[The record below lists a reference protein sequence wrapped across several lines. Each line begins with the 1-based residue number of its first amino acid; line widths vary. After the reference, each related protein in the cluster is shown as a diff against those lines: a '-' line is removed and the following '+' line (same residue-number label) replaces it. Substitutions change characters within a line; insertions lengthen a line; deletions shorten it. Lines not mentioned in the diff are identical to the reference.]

1 MTVAGNWKMN
11 KTPAESKFFA
21 GELADEI
28 SHELLS
34 QVNVVVC
41 PSASCIDAVTEVLR
55 GTGICTG
62 AQNVFYEDFGAY
74 TGETSGLMIKELG
87 CSHAIIGHSERRQVF
102 GETDEEVNKKLHY
115 VLGIDLV
122 PIVCVG
128 ETLEERESGKMEAVL
143 EGQIRE
149 GLRGISREQL
159 NRIIIAYEP
168 IWAIG
173 TGVVATPEQADEAM
187 GFIRG
192 LISELFGKGVAQ
204 ECRILYG
211 GSIKPGNF
219 DELVSLENIDGGLVG
234 GASLD
239 KGFIELVKIAAK
251 HSR

>member
-1 MTVAGNWKMN
+1 LTVAGNWKMN

-192 LISELFGKGVAQ
+192 LISELFGNGVAQ

-239 KGFIELVKIAAK
+239 KGFIELVRIAAK